1 MFSDLL
7 KQLRAEKG
15 VSQVELARAIG
26 VSNGNVGDWE
36 RGRSKPGYDALVA
49 LSRYFEIS
57 AGRLLG
63 LDDSLENK
71 RDDLTAYKQEQGLTC
86 DGSPL
91 SEEEADLIAMFR
103 LLPSH
108 EQEDVFDLVY
118 FKYKKYVEKKMESIY
133 WTYVEG
139 SGNEKSG
146 PSQGLDA
153 RDGTA

>member
-1 MFSDLL
+1 MSLL
-7 KQLRAEKG
+7 ARSAFQMATSATGSGVG
-15 VSQVELARAIG
+15 VSLG
-26 VSNGNVGDWE
+26 TM
-36 RGRSKPGYDALVA
+36 RSSP

-103 LLPSH
+103 APS
-108 EQEDVFDLVY
+108 V
-118 FKYKKYVEKKMESIY
+118 
-133 WTYVEG
+133 
-139 SGNEKSG
+139 
-146 PSQGLDA
+146 A
-153 RDGTA
+153 

>member
-108 EQEDVFDLVY
+108 EREDVFDLVY

-133 WTYVEG
+133 WTYAEG
-139 SGNEKSG
+139 RGDEKSG